1 MLDTVML
8 VTAIG
13 SAAAS
18 GAALLT
24 AVAMPQSPREQ
35 LLRVLSTFGTQRP
48 GSIAARP
55 PSTGL
60 RLFTTVLIGGTGRI
74 GELLTSSMA
83 RRRLTRYLDY
93 AGNPTGWPIERVIR
107 MRGTSLFALALIGL
121 LWGSAVKGTPGMV
134 FGGVVGTALGFFLP
148 DLMLQRMGTRRQQLL
163 ANALPDVLDALVI
176 GVEAGL
182 GLDAAMA
189 QVAQNLQGPL
199 PDEFHRI
206 LQEMKIGMARTD
218 ALRALTTR
226 TTVRE
231 LKSLM
236 TALIQS
242 GELGVAVADVL
253 REHAREQRVKR
264 RQRAE
269 ELAQKIPVKLVF
281 PVLLCLFP
289 AIFVVILGPAILRM
303 IAVFGS

>member
-1 MLDTVML
+1 MLDTALM
-8 VTAIG
+8 VTAVG

-18 GAALLT
+18 SAALLT
-24 AVAMPQSPREQ
+24 AVALPQSPREQ
-35 LLRVLSTFGTQRP
+35 LLRVLATFGTQRP
-48 GSIAARP
+48 GSVATRP
-55 PSTGL
+55 ASTGW
-60 RLFTTVLIGGTGRI
+60 RLLTTVLLGATGRV
-74 GELLTSSMA
+74 GELLASPST
-83 RRRLTRYLDY
+83 RRRLALHLDY
-93 AGNPTGWPIERVIR
+93 AGNPTGWPLERVVR
-107 MRGTSLFALALIGL
+107 ARGTSLFATGL
-121 LWGSAVKGTPGMV
+121 VVMVWMSAFTGTPGMMLGLV
-134 FGGVVGTALGFFLP
+134 FGAGLGPYLP
-148 DLMLQRMGTRRQQLL
+148 DLLLKRMGDRRQTQLT
-163 ANALPDVLDALVI
+163 NALPDVLDALVI

-199 PDEFHRI
+199 PDEFHRV
-206 LQEMKIGMARTD
+206 LQEMKIGMARAD
-218 ALRALTTR
+218 ALRALTAR

-289 AIFVVILGPAILRM
+289 AIFVVILGPAIIRV
-303 IAVFGS
+303 IAVFGT